1 MLSAK
6 SKILIPT
13 DFSDYS
19 KKAFETAITLAEKF
33 GSEIILFHAIEPPY
47 NFASSVDDM
56 LSKMK
61 NNAKS
66 QLDEWI
72 TKHLKEKK
80 LNVTSIIE
88 TGMAISSILE
98 TIRDSGIDMVVMG
111 SKGET
116 GFAKILFGSVA
127 TDVMLHSP
135 VPVLTIPPDFAS
147 FELNKILFTTGYR
160 KNDLRSLREID
171 ILADQFNAEIEI
183 LHIVHEE
190 DDFESTLKGTG
201 FEELV
206 KKETGS
212 KHYTFSSYYHENT
225 LNGISEYLDRNPA
238 SLVVLTRYKKSV
250 IGKLLGKKHTDKITG
265 YVNIPVLVMT
275 N

>member
-6 SKILIPT
+6 SKILIPV

-19 KKAFETAITLAEKF
+19 KKAFETAITLADKF
-33 GSEIILFHAIEPPY
+33 NSEIILFHAIEPPY
-47 NFASSVDDM
+47 NFASSVDDI
-56 LSKMK
+56 LSKMTK
-61 NNAKS
+61 NAKS

-72 TKHLKEKK
+72 QEQ
-80 LNVTSIIE
+80 LNGRKINVKSIIE
-88 TGMAISSILE
+88 KGMTISSILE
-98 TIRDSGIDMVVMG
+98 TIRSADIDLVVMG

-135 VPVLTIPPDFAS
+135 VPVLTIPPDYNT
-147 FELNKILFTTGYR
+147 FELKKVLFATDFR
-160 KNDLRSLREID
+160 EHDLHSLRKVVSF
-171 ILADQFNAEIEI
+171 ADHFSAETEV
-183 LHIVHEE
+183 LHIRHDEN
-190 DDFESTLKGTG
+190 DFDSTLKESG
-201 FEELV
+201 FEELA

-212 KHYTFSSYYHENT
+212 KSLSFNSYLHENT
-225 LNGISEYLDRNPA
+225 LNGISEYLDKNPA

-250 IGKLLGKKHTDKITG
+250 ISKLMGKKHTDKIAG
-265 YVNIPVLVMT
+265 YVNVPVLVMT